1 MITQVPFYRHQLGE
15 TERQAISEA
24 LGQEIL
30 TSGKLGKSVEAQMC
44 TFFDVKHCKLVNSWT
59 NGYLAVLLALK
70 IGPGDEVII
79 PSMTFIACANMVELL
94 GAKVVFCDVDP
105 ETLLITVENIEPF
118 VTPKTKAVIAVHL
131 YGQMVNT
138 KDLFSFC
145 HERSITLIEDA
156 AHSFESTYDD
166 YRPGKYSDCAI
177 FSFYATKNITSGE
190 GGLVISNNSELM
202 DILNQTVLH
211 GMSAGAADRFNQGFY
226 RHWDMQRLGVKAN
239 LPDILASL
247 LPSQVLGAYQKLDLR
262 LKLVENYDK
271 FFETTSVI
279 LPKRHNRG
287 IHAHHLYPLWVP
299 PEKRDSILQILGENK
314 IGATVNF
321 RPVHE
326 MSFYREKH
334 KVGSKKLTVSS
345 NWGAGVLSIP
355 LYPTLSN
362 EEQEYVIQIFA
373 DKVLSELS
381 E

>member
-1 MITQVPFYRHQLGE
+1 
-15 TERQAISEA
+15 
-24 LGQEIL
+24 
-30 TSGKLGKSVEAQMC
+30 
-44 TFFDVKHCKLVNSWT
+44 
-59 NGYLAVLLALK
+59 
-70 IGPGDEVII
+70 
-79 PSMTFIACANMVELL
+79 
-94 GAKVVFCDVDP
+94 
-105 ETLLITVENIEPF
+105 
-118 VTPKTKAVIAVHL
+118 
-131 YGQMVNT
+131 
-138 KDLFSFC
+138 
-145 HERSITLIEDA
+145 
-156 AHSFESTYDD
+156 
-166 YRPGKYSDCAI
+166 
-177 FSFYATKNITSGE
+177 
-190 GGLVISNNSELM
+190 M